1 MCLRGRRSGYAGY
14 ALLAMAGL
22 VVIVA
27 GSATVHTGL
36 TVARPPT

>member
-1 MCLRGRRSGYAGY
+1 MLVSEGPTERNAGY

-27 GSATVHTGL
+27 GSATYIPG
-36 TVARPPT
+36 